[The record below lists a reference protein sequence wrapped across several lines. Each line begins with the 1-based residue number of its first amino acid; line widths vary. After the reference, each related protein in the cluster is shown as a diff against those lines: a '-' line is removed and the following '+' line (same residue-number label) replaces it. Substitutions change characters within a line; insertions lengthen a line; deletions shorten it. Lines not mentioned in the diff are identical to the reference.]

1 LVVSRQHGSPRYD
14 RTCTSRCPRD
24 KCFRFWQGSVHPPW
38 SINRLRRQLFRW
50 SSKIL
55 IDRMLQSENCIETPP
70 CAVLRFATGPNW
82 EIFENRPSHA
92 GSHCVFSF
100 RVNYLIPGRNR
111 RGQAPRPNT
120 RTFVRRFST
129 PSTLRVRSCEMSPF
143 ELSENVKTANT
154 RGNKVMRRMHTAKFM
169 VQILAEV
176 GDARCSANSCVRR
189 WLKRPIGIYI
199 FFGIFSH
206 GSFPFAWKSKNVSRF
221 RIANWNVKEENR
233 KCVRGIDI

>member
-1 LVVSRQHGSPRYD
+1 
-14 RTCTSRCPRD
+14 
-24 KCFRFWQGSVHPPW
+24 
-38 SINRLRRQLFRW
+38 
-50 SSKIL
+50 
-55 IDRMLQSENCIETPP
+55 
-70 CAVLRFATGPNW
+70 
-82 EIFENRPSHA
+82 
-92 GSHCVFSF
+92 
-100 RVNYLIPGRNR
+100 
-111 RGQAPRPNT
+111 
-120 RTFVRRFST
+120 
-129 PSTLRVRSCEMSPF
+129 MSPF

-199 FFGIFSH
+199 FFGIFSD

-233 KCVRGIDI
+233 KCVRG

>member
-1 LVVSRQHGSPRYD
+1 
-14 RTCTSRCPRD
+14 
-24 KCFRFWQGSVHPPW
+24 
-38 SINRLRRQLFRW
+38 
-50 SSKIL
+50 
-55 IDRMLQSENCIETPP
+55 
-70 CAVLRFATGPNW
+70 
-82 EIFENRPSHA
+82 
-92 GSHCVFSF
+92 
-100 RVNYLIPGRNR
+100 
-111 RGQAPRPNT
+111 
-120 RTFVRRFST
+120 
-129 PSTLRVRSCEMSPF
+129 MSPF

-199 FFGIFSH
+199 FFGIFSD

-221 RIANWNVKEENR
+221 RITNWNVKEENR